1 MRSVVMTLVVG
12 SAVSIAACSEL
23 ENSTRSTYS
32 SESLLTER
40 GRDQSKAESC
50 EVSDVSQ
57 GPRWKG
63 STWPSFGGVALGDA
77 SAIVTGAA
85 VRTGLKAVDIADS
98 EGFSLPGDPRKS
110 ALGYVPW
117 LRKYQIDG
125 DWDRRYDDLAGF
137 MTEKKGPISDGKGV
151 PSAVVFV
158 APSGKSMSVAAM
170 HAAFPIDDPDGLMRS
185 FVARY
190 GRPTVSFRVSGS
202 CGDRSV
208 AIYAPDKIVPSPWTF
223 DHYRTCM
230 AAGSP
235 EGATDFDCDTKH
247 AIRSSWFGISVGE
260 GVASIHVED
269 GHTGFMTRYGN
280 GAKKTVLTRED

>member
-1 MRSVVMTLVVG
+1 MRRAVITLMMGTVTLV
-12 SAVSIAACSEL
+12 AACSEPGD
-23 ENSTRSTYS
+23 STRSTYS
-32 SESLLTER
+32 SESFPTEL

-85 VRTGLKAVDIADS
+85 ARTGLRAVDIADS

-125 DWDRRYDDLAGF
+125 DWGRRYNDLAGF
-137 MTEKKGPISDGKGV
+137 MLEKRGPISDGKGV
-151 PSAVVFV
+151 PSAVVFA
-158 APSGKSMSVAAM
+158 APSGNTMSVAAI
-170 HAAFPIDDPDGLMRS
+170 HAVFPVENPDGLMRS
-185 FVARY
+185 FVDRY
-190 GRPTVSFRVSGS
+190 GKPTVGFRISGI
-202 CGDRSV
+202 CGDTMV
-208 AIYAPDKIVPSPWTF
+208 ALYTTGKIEPSPWIF

-235 EGATDFDCDTKH
+235 EGAVHFDCDRSH
-247 AIRSSWFGISVGE
+247 AIRSRWFGISLHE
-260 GVASIHVED
+260 GSASIHLED
-269 GHTGFMTRYGN
+269 GAVAFENRYG
-280 GAKKTVLTRED
+280 GSAVRTVLTVED